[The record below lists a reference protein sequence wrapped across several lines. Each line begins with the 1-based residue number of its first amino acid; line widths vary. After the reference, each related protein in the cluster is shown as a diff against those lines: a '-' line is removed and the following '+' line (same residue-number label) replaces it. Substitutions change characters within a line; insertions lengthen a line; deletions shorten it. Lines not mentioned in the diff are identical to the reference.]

1 MFGSFLR
8 AYGRYATKVYSGRGA
23 DIVMQSSGVLG
34 LGTCPVTAF
43 LSGLKLLVPVLPTA
57 RPEPHGVLSK
67 YSPCRNLSG
76 LSVYI
81 PIPEA
86 PNCLLSEAVSRS
98 DSWLPKYSL
107 DSKAA

>member
-1 MFGSFLR
+1 
-8 AYGRYATKVYSGRGA
+8 
-23 DIVMQSSGVLG
+23 MQSSGVLG

-43 LSGLKLLVPVLPTA
+43 LSGLKRFCRQLVQN
-57 RPEPHGVLSK
+57 RYGVLSK

-98 DSWLPKYSL
+98 HSWLPKYSL